1 MEVDVV
7 VIGSGAAGLTTAV
20 VAANEGLKVLV
31 VEKADHYGGTTAF
44 SGGAS
49 WIIANHHQKE
59 LGFEDDTSAGE
70 TYLRSVLGNLY
81 DPEKVNAYID
91 TGAEMVAYM
100 EANTHVRWQGIP
112 GPDYLPDHEG
122 FRYGRTLLMKP
133 FNGRSLGKH
142 LGQMRKPLK
151 GFAAFGS
158 MQVDMLEGDRFKTV
172 FKNLPSFMF
181 VTGRLLNYG
190 IDLVR
195 FGRGAYLANGNALIG
210 RLLRSALDLE
220 VELWRRAPAVDL
232 VKQDGAVRGVIV
244 EHKGRRVAVQARRG
258 VVFASGGFGANKDLT
273 RQFIPNPDAHV
284 SVQPAENVGDGI
296 RIAQANG
303 GKLGPVNPDNG
314 VWAPVSVLRHKDG
327 SVSKFPDFGPQRG
340 KPGSIIVDQKGQR
353 FYNEAAPY
361 QQFVGAMNDLGL
373 DKAYFIGSRR
383 FLRSYGM
390 GVALPAPYPLGSL
403 VRDGYLIEG
412 KTLSEL
418 AHKIGAT
425 PSALEKTV
433 AEFDAHAAKGEDPAF
448 HRGSN
453 AYDPSQ
459 GDPSHLPNPNVG
471 PVGKGPYYA
480 LTLYPGNVSTVL
492 GMATDK
498 DGQVVDNDGT
508 PIPGLYAVG
517 LDQNT
522 VFRGK
527 YPGGGSSI
535 GPAMTFGYRAAQKIA
550 SEKPT
555 VGSLGQEKRAA
566 SPS

>member
-31 VEKADHYGGTTAF
+31 VEKAKHYGGTTAF

-49 WIIANHHQKE
+49 WIVANHHQPE
-59 LGFEDDTSAGE
+59 LGIEDDPSTGD

-81 DPEKVNAYID
+81 DPDKVTAYIAS
-91 TGAEMVAYM
+91 GAEMVAYM
-100 EANTHVRWQGIP
+100 EANTHVLWQGIP
-112 GPDYLPDHEG
+112 GPDYLPEHEG
-122 FRYGRTLLMKP
+122 HRYGRTLLMKP

-142 LGQMRKPLK
+142 LKQMRKPLK

-158 MQVDMLEGDRFKTV
+158 MQVDMLEGDRFKRV
-172 FKNLPSFMF
+172 FKDLNSFMF
-181 VTGRLLNYG
+181 VTGRLINYG
-190 IDLVR
+190 IDLLR

-210 RLLRSALDLE
+210 RLLRTALDHN
-220 VELWRRAPAVDL
+220 VELWHSAPAVAL
-232 VKQDGAVRGVIV
+232 VKEGEAVRGVIV
-244 EHKGRRVAVQARRG
+244 EHEGRRVTIHANRAV
-258 VVFASGGFGANKDLT
+258 VLASGGFGANKELT
-273 RQFIPNPDAHV
+273 KQYIPNPDAHV

-296 RIAQANG
+296 RIAQEIG
-303 GKLGPVNPDNG
+303 GKLGDVNPDNG
-314 VWAPVSVLRHKDG
+314 VWAPVSVLHCKDG
-327 SVSKFPDFGPQRG
+327 SLAKFPDFGPQRG
-340 KPGSIIVDQKGQR
+340 KPGSIIVDQTGRR
-353 FYNEAAPY
+353 FFNEAAPY
-361 QQFVGAMNDLGL
+361 QQFVGAMNELAI

-383 FLRSYGM
+383 FLRTYGM

-412 KTLSEL
+412 KTLAEL
-418 AHKIGAT
+418 AGKIGVP

-433 AEFDAHAAKGEDPAF
+433 AEFDVHASKGEDPQF
-448 HRGSN
+448 KRGGN

-459 GDPSHLPNPNVG
+459 GDLTHLPNPNVG

-480 LTLYPGNVSTVL
+480 LTLHPGNVSTVL
-492 GMATDK
+492 GMATDINGQVLDK
-498 DGQVVDNDGT
+498 DGS
-508 PIPGLYAVG
+508 PIVGLYAVG

-535 GPAMTFGYRAAQKIA
+535 GPAMTFGYRAARNIA
-550 SEKPT
+550 AVHDS
-555 VGSLGQEKRAA
+555 V
-566 SPS
+566 